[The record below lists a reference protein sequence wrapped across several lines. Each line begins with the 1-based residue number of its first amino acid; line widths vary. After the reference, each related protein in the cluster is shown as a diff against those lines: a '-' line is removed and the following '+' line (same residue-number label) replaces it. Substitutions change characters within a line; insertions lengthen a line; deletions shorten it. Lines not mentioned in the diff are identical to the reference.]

1 MKFKGLLKVLMKFKG
16 EVRKMYSQIKRVTI
30 YPGPSKTDIEI
41 KQKKRYFRR
50 IKSFSFGTG

>member
-1 MKFKGLLKVLMKFKG
+1 MKFKG